1 MKDRIIQIRKWNK
14 MTQESFAKRLNLSK
28 NFVWMLEKGER
39 IASDRTISDIC
50 REFSVNE
57 TWLRTGKGEPTIK
70 RTHNQKIQ
78 AFANDVM
85 ELPDEDFKKKLIYN
99 LASLEAED
107 WEKLLGVIE
116 KLLRTGDKPKEEGK

>member
-1 MKDRIIQIRKWNK
+1 MIGRIIQIREGFGLN
-14 MTQESFAKRLNLSK
+14 QEEFAKKIGLSRNFINQVENGKK
-28 NFVWMLEKGER
+28 NF
-39 IASDRTISDIC
+39 SDRTISDIC

-116 KLLRTGDKPKEEGK
+116 KLLRTDDKSKEEGK